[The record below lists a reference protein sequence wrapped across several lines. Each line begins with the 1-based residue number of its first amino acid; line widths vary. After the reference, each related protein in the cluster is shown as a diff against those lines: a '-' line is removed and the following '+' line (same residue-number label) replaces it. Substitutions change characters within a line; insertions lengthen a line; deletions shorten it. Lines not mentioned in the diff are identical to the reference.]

1 MSGKRAHIDIDP
13 DYEDVTDQQNKR
25 QRVLEK
31 DAKEAAVK
39 KIESI
44 VKTQFGIE
52 LQKKEHEVNMVDQR
66 LCQAR
71 LMMDRLR
78 ACIVANF
85 YGSIDQ
91 QKYSLKSTTVQSS
104 IHPAVKS
111 HLGKTVKG
119 TPTPQPSHT
128 LTSSDVQNA
137 PQDSPLISKMED
149 IPKTIELK
157 SSNNT
162 TTKPVTNE
170 HELRDSRFKIKK
182 RIIIGNVA
190 KYIPV
195 EKRET
200 NDQSTH
206 KWMVYVRG
214 PKDKPNIN
222 GFVKKI
228 WFFLHPSY
236 RPNDL
241 VEICQ
246 PPFHLTRRGWG
257 EFPIRIQLHFA
268 DSRNK
273 KVDVIH
279 HLKLDRTYT
288 GLQTLGAETV
298 VDVEL
303 EREELT
309 DVSIPKSVTS
319 CSTDLNINI
328 SNLNKNTCLSDS
340 RDEITKTND
349 NENNILAVQNGV
361 VSKQDVNH
369 TIMHS
374 PMKRTEIKKELVN
387 GNNLESQQKN
397 SVTLDIK
404 LTPNTPIQK
413 STVPS
418 TISDTKPTQGQ
429 TIYLRCKDTKGNI
442 LLVPKTVIN
451 NNNKPVA
458 QKANQ
463 MTSFR
468 IRSPP
473 ASPSRAQNNDTKS
486 LLVQQKAQVINPVKP
501 KVFTAPPKPSVQ
513 LVVTSKGLQILP
525 QTSTVNSI
533 TTPQNTLKTQ
543 SLLTLN
549 KPNSSS
555 SKPVSLLLNHG
566 NPLSVNT
573 PKLQITKD
581 GLINASTNSKQNVPL
596 VQNRNQKSLLGNT
609 TLSVSNQKLTVSKPP
624 VSKPSPSVMLASVG
638 SKTFLLQV
646 KGEDQLNQSQT
657 AAHHVK
663 PNLTITNQNLGNKV
677 YFNNLQKSVTVRQQL
692 NERKKKEELLNRLN
706 CDFEP
711 IPEKRTHVWK
721 KKTKVEETIIDPLRL
736 DDYNDIISLIKA
748 AVKRHPLVKQ
758 GIDRYTH
765 PYCAYSYEHWL
776 GWNIGKRR
784 ASEWQRASCVRK
796 FIISSLKGDV
806 FKGKQLWSTK
816 QIMFWCRLH
825 AFSPHYLERKEEK
838 VICVKTVDREH
849 KADLVNSLT
858 DINEIIIQLPPDIT
872 TSDNSDDDIDIISI
886 ESPPKIKVEVKEERV
901 LSREEPLFLPPSDQA
916 IFIQDTCQKI
926 GVKLKPVDLEEN
938 VFGSVCEDMMF
949 NAMKNFAEDI
959 LRKSFSYQ
967 QESDKKNDGTICVE
981 DVYQALYNTPVTD
994 FITNSHLG
1002 INPTET
1008 FPSFR

>member
-52 LQKKEHEVNMVDQR
+52 LQNKEHEVNVIDQR

-78 ACIVANF
+78 ACIVANY
-85 YGSIDQ
+85 YGSLDQ
-91 QKYSLKSTTVQSS
+91 QKYSLKSTPVQHS
-104 IHPAVKS
+104 IHPAIKS

-128 LTSSDVQNA
+128 VTSSDVQKSSQNV
-137 PQDSPLISKMED
+137 PLISKMEE
-149 IPKTIELK
+149 IPETFELK

-162 TTKPVTNE
+162 VSNE

-182 RIIIGNVA
+182 RIIIGNVS

-195 EKRET
+195 DKRET

-214 PKDKPNIN
+214 PKDQPNIN

-257 EFPIRIQLHFA
+257 EFPIRIQLHFV
-268 DSRNK
+268 DSRDK

-288 GLQTLGAETV
+288 GLQTLGAETI

-303 EREELT
+303 EREEYT
-309 DVSIPKSVTS
+309 DVNIPKSITS

-328 SNLNKNTCLSDS
+328 SNLNKNTCLIDS
-340 RDEITKTND
+340 RNENTKTND
-349 NENNILAVQNGV
+349 SETNILAVQNG

-374 PMKRTEIKKELVN
+374 PMKRTQFKTELVN
-387 GNNLESQQKN
+387 GNNLESQQKH
-397 SVTLDIK
+397 SVTLDIN
-404 LTPNTPIQK
+404 LTPNTPLQK

-418 TISDTKPTQGQ
+418 TIIDTKPTQGQ

-442 LLVPKTVIN
+442 LLVPKTVVN
-451 NNNKPVA
+451 NNDKPVA

-468 IRSPP
+468 ISSPS

-501 KVFTAPPKPSVQ
+501 QVFAAPPKPSVQ

-525 QTSTVNSI
+525 QASTVNSI
-533 TTPQNTLKTQ
+533 TTPQNTLKMQ

-549 KPNSSS
+549 KPNTSS

-566 NPLSVNT
+566 NPQSGNT

-581 GLINASTNSKQNVPL
+581 GLINASANRKQNVPL
-596 VQNRNQKSLLGNT
+596 IQNSNQKSLLG
-609 TLSVSNQKLTVSKPP
+609 SQKLTVSSIPP
-624 VSKPSPSVMLASVG
+624 VSNPSPSVMLASVG

-646 KGEDQLNQSQT
+646 KGEDEINRSQT
-657 AAHHVK
+657 SAHHVN
-663 PNLTITNQNLGNKV
+663 PNLTITNQNHGKKV
-677 YFNNLQKSVTVRQQL
+677 YFNNLQKSITVRQQL

-706 CDFEP
+706 CNFEP
-711 IPEKRTHVWK
+711 GPEKRTHVWK

-748 AVKRHPLVKQ
+748 AVKRHPLVKH

-796 FIISSLKGDV
+796 FIIASLKGDM

-825 AFSPHYLERKEEK
+825 AFSPHYLERKDEN
-838 VICVKTVDREH
+838 VICVKTVDSEH

-858 DINEIIIQLPPDIT
+858 DIKEIISQLPPDIT
-872 TSDNSDDDIDIISI
+872 TSDNSDDDVDIISI
-886 ESPPKIKVEVKEERV
+886 ESPAKIKVEVKEERV
-901 LSREEPLFLPPSDQA
+901 LSGEEPLFLPPSDQA

-938 VFGSVCEDMMF
+938 VFGSACEDMIF

-967 QESDKKNDGTICVE
+967 QESDKKNDGTIRVE
-981 DVYQALYNTPVTD
+981 DVYQALYTTPVTD

-1002 INPTET
+1002 IKPTET